1 MEVRWRGLSLHSGSG
16 GAVAGSC
23 TGWWEERPGMGMEVA
38 ASAAR
43 CGEMRGREKV
53 RERCP
58 LGDLARWMVPLV
70 DLLVFIGVPYFRVGE
85 NEKCFDRLRR
95 AAPRPAK
102 VRPTVLKARTSL
114 IKVCIGSGASLFTR
128 YCYVLFVPVHTACL
142 MPD

>member
-1 MEVRWRGLSLHSGSG
+1 MPVELEVRSKRWPRGGGASG

-58 LGDLARWMVPLV
+58 LGDLAL
-70 DLLVFIGVPYFRVGE
+70 DLLVFIGVGFWGE
-85 NEKCFDRLRR
+85 REVF
-95 AAPRPAK
+95 
-102 VRPTVLKARTSL
+102 
-114 IKVCIGSGASLFTR
+114 
-128 YCYVLFVPVHTACL
+128 
-142 MPD
+142 

>member
-1 MEVRWRGLSLHSGSG
+1 
-16 GAVAGSC
+16 
-23 TGWWEERPGMGMEVA
+23 MGMEVA

>member
-1 MEVRWRGLSLHSGSG
+1 
-16 GAVAGSC
+16 
-23 TGWWEERPGMGMEVA
+23 MGMEVA

-58 LGDLARWMVPLV
+58 LGDLAL
-70 DLLVFIGVPYFRVGE
+70 DLLVFIKRGRVGE

-128 YCYVLFVPVHTACL
+128 YCYVLFVPVHTPLASCLTEPKKCGVQPTACCSTGTL
-142 MPD
+142 VSEGL

>member
-1 MEVRWRGLSLHSGSG
+1 
-16 GAVAGSC
+16 
-23 TGWWEERPGMGMEVA
+23 MGMEVA

-58 LGDLARWMVPLV
+58 LGDLAL
-70 DLLVFIGVPYFRVGE
+70 DLLVFIGVGLGRTRSD
-85 NEKCFDRLRR
+85 KCFDRLRR

-128 YCYVLFVPVHTACL
+128 YCYDLCLVCACAHRL
-142 MPD
+142 PHA

>member
-1 MEVRWRGLSLHSGSG
+1 
-16 GAVAGSC
+16 
-23 TGWWEERPGMGMEVA
+23 MGMEVA

-58 LGDLARWMVPLV
+58 LGDLAL
-70 DLLVFIGVPYFRVGE
+70 DLLVFIDLDRGKPYRRVGE

-114 IKVCIGSGASLFTR
+114 IKVCIGSALK
-128 YCYVLFVPVHTACL
+128 H
-142 MPD
+142 